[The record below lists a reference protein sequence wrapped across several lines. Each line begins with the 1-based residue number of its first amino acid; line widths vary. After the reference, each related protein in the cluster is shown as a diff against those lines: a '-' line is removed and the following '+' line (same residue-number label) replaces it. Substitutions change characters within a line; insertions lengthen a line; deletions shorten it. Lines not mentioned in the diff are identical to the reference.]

1 MPEAKIFKMSV
12 ENENSK
18 VAPREVLGVKLDENA
33 IKALEEGKETDL
45 IQGFISQ
52 KTGKP
57 FDAFLKLDS
66 NNRIKY
72 RFPERE
78 SKKASY
84 KTNKIPKKVGGVEL
98 DDEDIEDLKAGR
110 ETKLIM
116 GIESK
121 KKGKFYD
128 AYLRWNESK
137 GIMFRFP
144 GQDY

>member
-1 MPEAKIFKMSV
+1 M
-12 ENENSK
+12 ENEN
-18 VAPREVLGVKLDENA
+18 PREVPTEVLGVKLDEDAINA
-33 IKALEEGKETDL
+33 LREGKETEL
-45 IQGFISQ
+45 IQGLISQ

-57 FDAFLKLDS
+57 FDAYLKLDS
-66 NNRIKY
+66 NNRIRY
-72 RFPERE
+72 RFPKRE
-78 SKKASY
+78 TKKVY
-84 KTNKIPKKVGGVEL
+84 NTKKIPAKVGGVEL
-98 DDEDIEDLKAGR
+98 DKEDIEDLKAGR

-128 AYLRWNESK
+128 AYLRWNETK